1 MKSVNTIS
9 DLPDLQP
16 GDILLYGD
24 NSLLSWAIR
33 FRTWSDV
40 SHIEIY
46 AGNGHS
52 LASRAEGVNCYPLRT
67 AGLRRIYRPKVEFNM
82 QAGLRWFWA
91 NAAGTVYGWADL
103 WRFYGIDV
111 PTKGLICSQFADL
124 FFQNTGLP
132 LFNLNY
138 PEGAVCP
145 GDYEK
150 VSSRLLDQIWSWC
163 DSRTPINL

>member
-1 MKSVNTIS
+1 MKATHPSLKS
-9 DLPDLQP
+9 LPDLRP

-24 NSLLSWAIR
+24 RSLLSWAIR

-46 AGNGHS
+46 AGNESS
-52 LASRAEGVNCYPLRT
+52 LASRAEGVKAYALRT
-67 AGLRRIYRPKVEFNM
+67 AGLRRVYRPKTAFDF
-82 QAGLRWFWA
+82 QAGLKWYGEH
-91 NAAGTVYGWADL
+91 AAGTVYGWGDL
-103 WRFYGIDV
+103 WRFYGINV

-124 FFQNTGLP
+124 FFQNCHLP

-150 VSSRLLDQIWSWC
+150 VSSLLLEQIWSW
-163 DSRTPINL
+163 